1 MVLEKSIVVLQGVS
15 TIVQRPD
22 IVRVDDHVPGAIQA
36 CAVTRTDIGDQGRTL
51 RYAGLDKKKSR
62 KDKSQEMAAQHN
74 YHKKF
79 DSGQARIRIVHS
91 LLFSSRPKP
100 AAVPEANRGLRST
113 SGDSESSESEPGSE
127 LKLARRVCAREYS
140 QASVHV
146 GSRVLPI
153 EAVEDIERIR
163 LEHQARALFG

>member
-1 MVLEKSIVVLQGVS
+1 MVFKKSIVVLQGVS

-22 IVRVDDHVPGAIQA
+22 IVWVDDHVPGAVQA
-36 CAVTRTDIGDQGRTL
+36 CAVTRTDIGDQGRNL

-62 KDKSQEMAAQHN
+62 KDKSQEVAAQHN

-127 LKLARRVCAREYS
+127 LKLARRVFARADS
-140 QASVHV
+140 QTSSPPGFRGLPTDPAASVFIH
-146 GSRVLPI
+146 LPWQH
-153 EAVEDIERIR
+153 R
-163 LEHQARALFG
+163 